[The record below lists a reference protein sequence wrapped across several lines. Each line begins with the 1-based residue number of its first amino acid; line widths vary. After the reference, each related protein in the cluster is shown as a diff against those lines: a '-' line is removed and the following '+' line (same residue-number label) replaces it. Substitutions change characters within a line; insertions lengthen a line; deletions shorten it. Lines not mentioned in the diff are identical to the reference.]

1 MTYRGHVRNG
11 TVVLD
16 PPAELPEGAAV
27 EISVVVPGSN
37 LPPQCH
43 PVSSIDELRSK
54 LPGDPFDGADPAEL
68 LRELRG
74 RPWRASA
81 QEPLE

>member
-1 MTYRGHVRNG
+1 MTFRGHIRNG
-11 TVVLD
+11 VVILD
-16 PPAELPEGAAV
+16 EAPAALPEGAAV
-27 EISVVVPGSN
+27 EVSIVAGSH
-37 LPPQCH
+37 LPPQR
-43 PVSSIDELRSK
+43 PPMTAIEQLQSK

-68 LRELRG
+68 LRELRS